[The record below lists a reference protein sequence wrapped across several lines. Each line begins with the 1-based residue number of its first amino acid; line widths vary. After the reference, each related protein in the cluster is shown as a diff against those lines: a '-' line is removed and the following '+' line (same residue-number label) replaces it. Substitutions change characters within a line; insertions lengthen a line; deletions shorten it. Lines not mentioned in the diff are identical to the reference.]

1 MSTALQDGR
10 PQVSGNWI
18 ASFGLM
24 YLGINIAWAAPSQL
38 LIANQI
44 LGWYPQDKEAKLA
57 FIMALG
63 GFVSLVAGP
72 VLGILSDKT
81 RSRFGRRAPWI
92 VAGSVLAAGTLVAM
106 AFTPT
111 YTLLVAGWAFFQLVI
126 AAAVTASQAVP
137 PDRVPGGQYGLVSGV
152 MGISWTLAVVVGTL
166 VGESLSLVTAYI
178 VTAVLVLALIC
189 PYLMFHNRASLETMA
204 ALEAGAGASGKG
216 SAGADEAGAG
226 EAGAGEDS
234 FEELIESKNRA
245 AILEA
250 ELAGGFQESGSA
262 ATRPIAPYWDF
273 SWVFISRL
281 VATLGNNVALF
292 YLLYYLH
299 DHIGMED
306 PDAGVLILTAVYAG
320 VVVAVSI
327 LAGKASDAL
336 GRRKPFVALSCL
348 GIAGACFMMA
358 FAHTFPVVVVAAVIL
373 GISWGTFTAVDQAM
387 INQSLPNAET
397 RGRDIGYMT
406 IAVAVP
412 NLASPLLAAYAL
424 LVLGGYPGLYVLAA
438 VLAIVGALS
447 ILAVRGSR

>member
-1 MSTALQDGR
+1 MDTNLHDGR
-10 PQVSGNWI
+10 PQVSGSWI

-24 YLGINIAWAAPSQL
+24 YLGISIAWATPSQL

-44 LGWYPQDKEAKLA
+44 LGWYPHEKEAKLA

-92 VAGSVLAAGTLVAM
+92 VGGSVLGASTLVAM

-111 YTLLVAGWAFFQLVI
+111 YGLLVAGWAFFQLVI

-166 VGESLSLVTAYI
+166 VGEGMSLVTAYI
-178 VTAVLVLALIC
+178 VTAVLVVALVF
-189 PYLMFHNRASLETMA
+189 PYLLFHNKASLEA
-204 ALEAGAGASGKG
+204 VAEPQSL
-216 SAGADEAGAG
+216 
-226 EAGAGEDS
+226 
-234 FEELIESKNRA
+234 NRA

-250 ELAGGFQESGSA
+250 ELAGGFEESA
-262 ATRPIAPYWDF
+262 AAHPIALYWDF
-273 SWVFISRL
+273 SWVFISRM

-327 LAGKASDAL
+327 FAGKASDAL

-358 FAHTFPVVVVAAVIL
+358 FAHTFPVVVIAAVIL

-387 INQSLPNAET
+387 INQSLPNKET
-397 RGRDIGYMT
+397 QGRDIGYMT

-438 VLAIVGALS
+438 VLAIAGAVS